1 MALSLTAEQK
11 NISSLFYNEDQY
23 IIPEFQ
29 RPYCW
34 TFDTSYQLY
43 TDIMTYSKTEEDFF
57 VGNIV
62 MARSDDHPNSPQ
74 VVDGQQRII
83 TLWLWMKSLM
93 LLVPSLGKLQEGVGL
108 KTWEEDTD
116 YVPKVKSNVV
126 DSADSEQLDKIWRL
140 DLKGVEELLE
150 DRRKLK
156 DSRVLSN
163 FLDIFSWLKSSFAA
177 VGEEDKRRFVKYFIY
192 KVYLLPIEL
201 KGKTEDE
208 ANERALMIFETINN
222 RGQNLEDA
230 DIFKAKLYNKAV
242 SVGKKQDFL
251 YRWIGIKDMCLV
263 LEISI
268 EDLFKYY
275 SHIIR
280 GSKGVT
286 TFEVSLR
293 DFFTKGSNAPIII
306 ADYEQVTDELVHILE
321 VLKMIDDDAREKSDL
336 GMWLNILKMYSNN
349 FPMFAV
355 ASYLYING
363 KDNGYVNFLKLLT
376 RICYS
381 YGPSTT
387 IKFTIYNVIADI
399 FSGDIKNKNSL
410 DYCVPNLEN
419 LHSRHFLKKGMI
431 MLAYYLVVQKPFL
444 GSPSIERILRL
455 SPKSEHVDEIA
466 RNFMSQLGNFFVI
479 EDKNE
484 LRENDYNQLY
494 FEFKNKISKGN
505 NLLDRIQNRTQK
517 LMSIVFDFLSNK
529 LEKHE

>member
-23 IIPEFQ
+23 VIPEFQ

-34 TFDTSYQLY
+34 TYDTSYQLY
-43 TDIMTYSKTEEDFF
+43 TDIMTCCKTGEDFF
-57 VGNIV
+57 VGNFV

-93 LLVPSLGKLQEGVGL
+93 LLVPSMGKLQEGVGL
-108 KTWEEDTD
+108 KTWDAETD

-126 DSADSEQLDKIWRL
+126 DSTDPDQLSEIWRL
-140 DLKGVEELLE
+140 DLNGVEKLLE
-150 DRRKLK
+150 NKKKFK
-156 DSRVLSN
+156 DSLVLSN
-163 FLDIFSWLKSSFAA
+163 FLDIFSWLKSSFTFVA
-177 VGEEDKRRFVKYFIY
+177 EEEKRRFVKYFIY

-242 SVGKKQDFL
+242 SVGKKRDFL
-251 YRWIGIKDMCLV
+251 DRWICIKEMCLA

-280 GSKGVT
+280 GKKGIT
-286 TFEVSLR
+286 TFEASLR
-293 DFFTKGSNAPIII
+293 DFFTKGPNAPIII
-306 ADYEQVTDELVHILE
+306 ADYEQVTDELAHVLE
-321 VLKMIDDDAREKSDL
+321 VLQVIDDDVHERTDL
-336 GMWLNILKMYSNN
+336 AMWLKILKMYSNN
-349 FPMFAV
+349 LPMFAV

-363 KDNGYVNFLKLLT
+363 KDDGYIKFLKLLT
-376 RICYS
+376 RVCYS
-381 YGPSTT
+381 YGPSMT
-387 IKFTIYNVIADI
+387 IKFTIYNIIADI
-399 FSGDIKNKNSL
+399 FSGTIKEKDSI
-410 DYCVPNLEN
+410 DYCVPNFEMLN
-419 LHSRHFLKKGMI
+419 SRYFLRKGI
-431 MLAYYLVVQKPFL
+431 ILLTYYLVVQHPVL
-444 GSPSIERILRL
+444 GNPSVERILRL
-455 SPKSEHVDEIA
+455 SPKLGHVDDSA
-466 RNFMSQLGNFFVI
+466 RNLVSQLGNFFVI

-484 LRENDYNQLY
+484 MVENEYNHLY
-494 FEFKNKISKGN
+494 FEFKNKNIKKGN
-505 NLLDRIQNRTQK
+505 DLLSMIKDRTQT
-517 LMSIVFDFLSNK
+517 LMIVLFDFLSNK
-529 LEKHE
+529 I